1 MYITKCEIDDQSKF
15 DAWNRALKAG
25 ALGSTQRD
33 VAGREVGG
41 GFGMGDAGTPM
52 ADACQCMS
60 KTTKMLS
67 SNYLRLKWI
76 NKFKK
81 QNKNAQAIF
90 WISDSS
96 SVWSV
101 DQTVEF
107 APVSKV

>member
-25 ALGSTQRD
+25 ALGSTLR
-33 VAGREVGG
+33 VVGGREVGG